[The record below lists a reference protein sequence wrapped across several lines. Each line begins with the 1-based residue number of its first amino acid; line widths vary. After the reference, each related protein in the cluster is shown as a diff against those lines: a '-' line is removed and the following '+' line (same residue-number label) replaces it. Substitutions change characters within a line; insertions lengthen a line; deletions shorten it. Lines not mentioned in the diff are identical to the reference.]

1 MTKEEMKPVLK
12 GLRTAFLL
20 LFWQTMPAAT
30 NTLLRERGGVSLMTH
45 LGASS

>member
-1 MTKEEMKPVLK
+1 MTKEEMKFCLK

-30 NTLLRERGGVSLMTH
+30 STRLKEHGGVSLMTH
-45 LGASS
+45 LWPNS